1 MEKRRIVSREQWL
14 ESRRRLLAEE
24 KELTQARDR
33 LSERRRELPWTL
45 VEKKYAFDSEQG
57 PKTLA
62 ELFAGKSQ
70 LVVYHF
76 MFGPDAE
83 APCKSCSFWADHYS
97 GMVPHLAARDV
108 AFTAISR
115 APLAKL
121 EGFARRMGWTF
132 PWVSSN
138 GSDFNYDYGVS
149 FSREQLAT
157 GTIPYN
163 YGSHRAHGTEMPGIS
178 VFYREADAVFHTYS
192 CYARGIELLNASYQA
207 LDLVPK
213 GRAESD
219 LPFSMAWVR
228 FHDDYAR

>member
-1 MEKRRIVSREQWL
+1 MDERKIVSREQWL
-14 ESRRRLLAEE
+14 ILRRQLLAEE

-45 VEKKYAFDSEQG
+45 VEKEYVFDSAEG
-57 PKTLA
+57 PRTLA
-62 ELFAGKSQ
+62 ELFADKSQ
-70 LVVYHF
+70 LVVYHL

-83 APCKSCSFWADHYS
+83 VPCKNCAFWADHYN

-108 AFTAISR
+108 AFTAVSR
-115 APLAKL
+115 APLTRL

-149 FSREQLAT
+149 FTREQLGT
-157 GTIPYN
+157 GTIAYN

-178 VFYREADAVFHTYS
+178 VFYKERETVFHTYS

-213 GRAESD
+213 GRAESG
-219 LPFSMAWVR
+219 LPFSMAWVH